1 MVKLFATLSA
11 VTLMAAA
18 PAGLALQAPATA
30 IESPAIET
38 RAGAGLSTAER
49 SALLKRASESLA
61 KVKTASGT
69 FEQLAPDFSLSTG
82 RFALSRPGK
91 MRFEYDAPTP
101 LLLVADGATVALQ
114 DSELE
119 TTDRVPLGSTP
130 LSLLLDDSINLE
142 SEAEILSVDSRNGNV
157 DITLRDRSGEMDGT
171 LTLKMSEAD
180 MELTG
185 WRTVDSGGNVT
196 EVLLTNV
203 EYGKRLN
210 PRLFVVKDFED
221 E

>member
-114 DSELE
+114 EQ
-119 TTDRVPLGSTP
+119 
-130 LSLLLDDSINLE
+130 LSDVGH
-142 SEAEILSVDSRNGNV
+142 A
-157 DITLRDRSGEMDGT
+157 
-171 LTLKMSEAD
+171 KAD
-180 MELTG
+180 VM
-185 WRTVDSGGNVT
+185 
-196 EVLLTNV
+196 
-203 EYGKRLN
+203 
-210 PRLFVVKDFED
+210 
-221 E
+221 